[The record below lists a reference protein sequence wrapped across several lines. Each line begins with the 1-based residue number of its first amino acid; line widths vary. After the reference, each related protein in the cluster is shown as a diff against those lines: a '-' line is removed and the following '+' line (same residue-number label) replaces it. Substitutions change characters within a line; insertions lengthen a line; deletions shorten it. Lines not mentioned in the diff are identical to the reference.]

1 MQPFIFCNRMSQ
13 NAGIQADCRLLI
25 LGGQCLTIVPEST
38 LPGLDRR
45 TLKSYEWWHLG
56 RAQF

>member
-1 MQPFIFCNRMSQ
+1 MQPFILLQQ
-13 NAGIQADCRLLI
+13 NESERRYSSRRRLLI
-25 LGGQCLTIVPEST
+25 LGGLFLTTVSEST